1 MSFKPIRY
9 SLYTGTF
16 LIFPILIL
24 VFVLQSTEAPASSKN
39 FPLYPKIRTNVQFW
53 QNIYEHYSLNEA
65 VIHDSEDLSKVY
77 EVIPLLE
84 STLPGGKRINTKT
97 RKRAKKK
104 YAALL
109 KKLSVS
115 SPVNREEIRIASLF
129 SGKNRKKR
137 MARAAANVR
146 SQKGQKERF
155 RTGVLQS
162 RTYINEMKKIF
173 RRYQMPE
180 DLAYLPHVES
190 SFNTRAYSKFG
201 AAGIWQFTRTTGKQY
216 LTITY
221 SIDERLD
228 PILATHAAAKYL
240 QNSYRTLGNWP
251 LALTSYN
258 YGTSGMLRALNEQ
271 GSYEKIFT
279 HYNKGHF
286 KFASRNFYPEF
297 LAALNVAKK
306 LEKTFRSR
314 PGKSRP
320 YQYFTLPGYLHIKK
334 LANHLSISIKSIKK
348 NNPALRP
355 PTLRGEKLIPRGYVL
370 RLPAGKTIQ
379 RKITSIPSSSYNK
392 KQLPSP
398 FHRVQKGETAG
409 AIARQHTISL
419 KKLMQANN
427 LDKYATI
434 YIKQKLRIP
443 GRHSTTTADTA
454 TSAGNFHPILLAYK
468 KNRPAE
474 QESRTLP
481 AKDPTVYNVFNTVRK
496 NGRLYGY
503 ITVQP
508 EESMGLYSGW
518 LATTRDKILH
528 FNNLKAGANI
538 EPGQRLRL
546 VFDKVPPG
554 RFENKRLDFLQE
566 TEDDFFSAYSV
577 IGQTTYRVNSGD
589 TLWDLCY
596 NKFDIPIWLLERY
609 NSTLNLAHLNPAQ
622 KLIIPIIQAI

>member
-1 MSFKPIRY
+1 MRFKPIRY
-9 SLYTGTF
+9 ALHRGIF
-16 LIFPILIL
+16 LTLSIFIL
-24 VFVLQSTEAPASSKN
+24 VFILQITETPASNKK
-39 FPLYPKIRTNVQFW
+39 FPLYPRIKINVQFW
-53 QNIYEHYSLNEA
+53 QNIYERYSLNEA
-65 VIHDSEDLSKVY
+65 VIHDSEDLSKIY
-77 EVIPLLE
+77 EVIPLLD
-84 STLPGGKRINTKT
+84 STLPGGKRLNTKT
-97 RKRAKKK
+97 QKQARKK

-115 SPVNREEIRIASLF
+115 SPTNREEIKISSLF
-129 SGKNRKKR
+129 SGKNRKER
-137 MARAAANVR
+137 MARAATNVR

-162 RTYINEMKKIF
+162 RKYINEMKKIF
-173 RRYQMPE
+173 RLYRMPE

-190 SFNTRAYSKFG
+190 SFNTSAYSKFG

-216 LTITY
+216 LAITY

-240 QNSYRTLGNWP
+240 QNSYQALGNWP

-258 YGTSGMLRALNEQ
+258 YGTSGMVRALNEQ

-314 PGKSRP
+314 PEKSQP

-334 LANHLSISIKSIKK
+334 IANHFSLSIKDIKK
-348 NNPALRP
+348 SNPALRP
-355 PTLRGEKLIPRGYVL
+355 PILRGEKLIPKGYVL
-370 RLPAGKTIQ
+370 RLPARKTVQ
-379 RKITSIPSSSYNK
+379 RRLTSLPSSYYQK

-409 AIARQHTISL
+409 IIARQYGISL

-443 GRHSTTTADTA
+443 RRHSTAPAGTV
-454 TSAGNFHPILLAYK
+454 TSTGNFHPILLAYK
-468 KNRPAE
+468 KNRPAD

-481 AKDPTVYNVFNTVRK
+481 EKDPTIYNVFNTVHK
-496 NGRLYGY
+496 NDRLYGY

-508 EESMGLYSGW
+508 EESIGLYSSW
-518 LATTRDKILH
+518 LATTRSKILQL
-528 FNNLKAGANI
+528 NSLKPGTNI
-538 EPGQRLRL
+538 EPGQLLRL
-546 VFDKVPPG
+546 AFVKVPPG
-554 RFENKRLDFLQE
+554 RFENKRLDFLKE

-609 NSTLNLAHLNPAQ
+609 NSTLNLASLSPAQ
-622 KLIIPIIQAI
+622 ELIIPIIQAI

>member
-1 MSFKPIRY
+1 MYFKATRH
-9 SLYTGTF
+9 SLHTGILITF
-16 LIFPILIL
+16 SILIL
-24 VFVLQSTEAPASSKN
+24 VFVLRITEAPASSKN
-39 FPLYPKIRTNVQFW
+39 FPLYPKIRTNVRFW
-53 QNIYEHYSLNEA
+53 QNIYERYSLNEA

-77 EVIPLLE
+77 EVIPLLD
-84 STLPGGKRINTKT
+84 STLPGGKRLNTET
-97 RKRAKKK
+97 QKRARKK

-109 KKLSVS
+109 RKLSVS
-115 SPVNREEIRIASLF
+115 SPANREEIRISSLF
-129 SGKNRKKR
+129 SGKNQKKR

-162 RTYINEMKKIF
+162 RNYIKEMKKIF
-173 RRYQMPE
+173 RRYRMPE

-216 LTITY
+216 LAITY

-240 QNSYRTLGNWP
+240 QNSYRALGNWP

-258 YGTSGMLRALNEQ
+258 YGTSGMVRALSEQ
-271 GSYEKIFT
+271 GSYENIFT

-306 LEKTFRSR
+306 LEKTFKSR
-314 PGKSRP
+314 PGKSQP
-320 YQYFTLPGYLHIKK
+320 YRYFTLPGYLHIKK
-334 LANHLSISIKSIKK
+334 IANHFSLSIKDIKK
-348 NNPALRP
+348 SNPALRP
-355 PTLRGEKLIPRGYVL
+355 PTLRGEKLIPKGYVL
-370 RLPAGKTIQ
+370 RLPASKTVQ
-379 RKITSIPSSSYNK
+379 RRLSSVPSSYYHK

-409 AIARQHTISL
+409 AIARQYGISL

-427 LDKYATI
+427 LDKFATI

-443 GRHSTTTADTA
+443 GRHSAATANTA
-454 TSAGNFHPILLAYK
+454 TSTGNFHPILLAYK
-468 KNRPAE
+468 KNRPAD

-481 AKDPTVYNVFNTVRK
+481 EKDPTIYNVFNTVHK

-508 EESMGLYSGW
+508 EESIGLYSSW
-518 LATTRDKILH
+518 LATTRGKILH
-528 FNNLKAGANI
+528 LNSLKTGTNI

-546 VFDKVPPG
+546 AFDKVPPG
-554 RFENKRLDFLQE
+554 LFENKRLDFLQE

-577 IGQTTYRVNSGD
+577 VGQTTYRVNSGD

-609 NSTLNLAHLNPAQ
+609 NSTLNLARLNPAQ
-622 KLIIPIIQAI
+622 ELIIPIIQTI